1 MALATAVTTKT
12 RTFLGHMHRGL
23 HLDVLNRAEF
33 ILDVIGAGATATS
46 KVDWHEIWISSP
58 ESTLIDNEIDA
69 IVAQGRNTP
78 AVSAAIG
85 SGFATPWIYQIWTLL
100 VRNLIHYWRSP
111 TYLMAKMM
119 LNIVGGL
126 FIGFTFFQR
135 NNSLEGTQN
144 KLFVRIHRHVVNRI
158 LY

>member
-1 MALATAVTTKT
+1 V
-12 RTFLGHMHRGL
+12 L
-23 HLDVLNRAEF
+23 HRAEF

-46 KVDWHEIWISSP
+46 KVDWHGIWTSSP
-58 ESTLIDNEIDA
+58 ESALIDNEIDA
-69 IVAQGRNTP
+69 IVAEGRSTP

-100 VRNLIHYWRSP
+100 VRNLIHYWRNP

-144 KLFVRIHRHVVNRI
+144 KLFVRIHCHVV
-158 LY
+158 